1 MSIFSPEKSHERKEL
16 LVKGQ
21 KVFLIGVI
29 AFFSYVI
36 ISNLY
41 LLEFGKPMINMH

>member
-1 MSIFSPEKSHERKEL
+1 MSIFSLEKSQERKEL
-16 LVKGQ
+16 LAKGQ
-21 KVFLIGVI
+21 KVFLVGVI

-41 LLEFGKPMINMH
+41 LLEFGKPLIGN